1 MAVNIFDEDAEKLP
15 HVAAAGDI
23 IQLHRVTVFPDSIL
37 RVLRYFPVVFWSW
50 LLYTHLDYSNS
61 KMFTFSSVHN
71 KTREALTLTLH

>member
-37 RVLRYFPVVFWSW
+37 RVLRYFRGFLDYIHIWIILILKCLHLV
-50 LLYTHLDYSNS
+50 LYTIKLE
-61 KMFTFSSVHN
+61 K
-71 KTREALTLTLH
+71 L